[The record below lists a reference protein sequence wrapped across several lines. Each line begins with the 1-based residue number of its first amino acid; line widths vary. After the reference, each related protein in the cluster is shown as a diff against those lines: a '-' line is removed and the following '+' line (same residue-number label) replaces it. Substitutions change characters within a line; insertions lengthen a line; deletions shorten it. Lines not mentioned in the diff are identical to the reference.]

1 MRTLRNTLAVGAAV
15 VALVAPAAVAQA
27 DPAGAPSTPVDK
39 LLLADGEFPAG
50 YEVMPLSVAERLEMI
65 APLNQFAKNVKVTPA
80 ECAPKVT
87 PALQQRASDLPM
99 VSAFSDRTTTGL
111 VEVISTQPVG
121 TNADMLSRCSDVT
134 VELEPN
140 EQVPAKAHITIKVT
154 RTSVP
159 GVPAGATVI
168 ATQGA
173 GTVTVNGKDGKPG
186 KERKVVVNQVEG
198 VAQVR
203 GLTVVVTASGSQGGK
218 LDRAAFAQT
227 LTKAVDKVRAAQ

>member
-15 VALVAPAAVAQA
+15 AALVVPTAVAQA
-27 DPAGAPSTPVDK
+27 DPGAPSTSVDQ

-65 APLNQFAKNVKVTPA
+65 APLNQFAKNLKVTPA
-80 ECAPKVT
+80 ECAPKIT
-87 PALQQRASDLPM
+87 PALQQKAGDLPM

-111 VEVISTQPVG
+111 VEVISPRAVG
-121 TNADMLSRCSDVT
+121 TNADMLNACSDVT

-140 EQVPAKAHITIKVT
+140 EQVPAEAHITIKVT
-154 RTSVP
+154 RASVP
-159 GVPAGATVI
+159 GVPAGAMVI
-168 ATQGA
+168 ATQGS
-173 GTVTVNGKDGKPG
+173 GTVTVRGKDGKPG

-198 VAQVR
+198 VSQVR
-203 GLTVVVTASGSQGGK
+203 GLTVVVTASGSQGGR

-227 LTKAVDKVRAAQ
+227 LTRAVDKVRAAK